1 MTRKG
6 DPRLPRYFFHT
17 ENGRLIPDE
26 DGQELAD
33 TEAAHAV
40 ALDTMGEILRYQ
52 GRAFWKTRQF
62 KVIVTDDNQAEVV
75 RLTTRASQPST

>member
-1 MTRKG
+1 M
-6 DPRLPRYFFHT
+6 PRYFFHT
-17 ENGRLIPDE
+17 ENGHLVPDE

-33 TEAAHAV
+33 MDAAHAV

-62 KVIVTDDNQAEVV
+62 RVIVTDDNQAEVV
-75 RLTTRASQPST
+75 RLTTRASQPSS